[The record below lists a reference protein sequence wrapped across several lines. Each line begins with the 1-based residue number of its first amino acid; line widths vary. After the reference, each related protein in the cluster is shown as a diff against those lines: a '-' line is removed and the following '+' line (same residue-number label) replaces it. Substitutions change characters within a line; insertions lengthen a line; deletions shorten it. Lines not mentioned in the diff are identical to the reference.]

1 MVAVDFNAFSLG
13 PVSVQPQL
21 SSKSKDGT
29 EVQPVILEV
38 ANKDLPYSRQSP
50 DSDPLPQPPARFGY
64 DEGMVVELLDK
75 TGEVITTFSMDDHT
89 SLDLSRGLGVDQ
101 VI

>member
-13 PVSVQPQL
+13 PVSVQPPL
-21 SSKSKDGT
+21 SLKSKDGT
-29 EVQPVILEV
+29 EVQPVTLDV
-38 ANKDLPYSRQSP
+38 ANKDLPDPRQSP

-64 DEGMVVELLDK
+64 DDGMVVELLDK
-75 TGEVITTFSMDDHT
+75 KGEVITTFSMDDHT
-89 SLDLSRGLGVDQ
+89 SPDAMRGLDVDQ